1 MSSISIFIAEKT
13 TMLLS
18 TTVKQTLM
26 RPLQGVI
33 CRTLAGEP
41 EILMKTEC
49 PGPKSKAIMEDLDS
63 LQSMKSVQYAVDYNK
78 SFGNY
83 IVDADGNTM
92 LDVFTNISSIPIGY
106 NHPALLNAFNDPE
119 KMATLVNRPA
129 LGVYPGHEWPKMLR
143 ESLMSCAPKDY
154 NNDVWKL
161 FKRKF
166 IQTHVL

>member
-1 MSSISIFIAEKT
+1 
-13 TMLLS
+13 MLLS

-92 LDVFTNISSIPIGY
+92 LDVFTNISSIPIGIFHFSHY
-106 NHPALLNAFNDPE
+106 GVKIYIFKVLLICIVVSFVASPD
-119 KMATLVNRPA
+119 
-129 LGVYPGHEWPKMLR
+129 
-143 ESLMSCAPKDY
+143 D
-154 NNDVWKL
+154 
-161 FKRKF
+161 
-166 IQTHVL
+166 

>member
-1 MSSISIFIAEKT
+1 
-13 TMLLS
+13 MLLS

-26 RPLQGVI
+26 RPLQGVL

-78 SFGNY
+78 SYGNY

-92 LDVFTNISSIPIGY
+92 LDVFTNISSIPIGIHIKY
-106 NHPALLNAFNDPE
+106 HWIFEFQLPHS
-119 KMATLVNRPA
+119 NREPSKIEP
-129 LGVYPGHEWPKMLR
+129 Y
-143 ESLMSCAPKDY
+143 LMSLAAHQFVEFWILSMEWLLCSTCAVKKIKTFSQY
-154 NNDVWKL
+154 SK
-161 FKRKF
+161 FKIR
-166 IQTHVL
+166 HVQIDELPRTL